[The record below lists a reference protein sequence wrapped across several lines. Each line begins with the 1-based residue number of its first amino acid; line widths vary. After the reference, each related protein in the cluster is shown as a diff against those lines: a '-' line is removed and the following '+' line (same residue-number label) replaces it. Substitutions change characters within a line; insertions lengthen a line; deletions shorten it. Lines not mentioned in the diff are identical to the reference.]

1 MLQQAIWL
9 VENFVYGYD
18 ISSDQYSVYGDTIV
32 SLPNARNQ
40 HLHRISR
47 SISLGLSK
55 FKLDLYAW
63 NFLFSWYLIQK
74 FGIAKLNTGVK

>member
-1 MLQQAIWL
+1 M

-40 HLHRISR
+40 HLYIE
-47 SISLGLSK
+47 SLGVSLWVYQN
-55 FKLDLYAW
+55 L
-63 NFLFSWYLIQK
+63 NLI
-74 FGIAKLNTGVK
+74 FMLGIFYSHDIWHKSLELQN